1 MNDELNQALGALK
14 GARDILEDL
23 KKIPVGLREEVQSY
37 VRFDVLRQYKR
48 ISKAIKDLQAMQP
61 ANPDI

>member
-23 KKIPVGLREEVQSY
+23 KEIPVGLREEVQSY

>member
-23 KKIPVGLREEVQSY
+23 KEIPAGLREEVQSY

-61 ANPDI
+61 ADPAA